1 MMLVNAATMAAN
13 TATLAHNQFRA
24 ATTSQALKPM
34 NTSDASTSADFPR
47 RAEPEPDYRCGGHH
61 VPGDACVVPTLDV
74 YRKNGAPGGRSHG
87 VVVGCRCPSAPQG

>member
-34 NTSDASTSADFPR
+34 NTSDASTTPISHAAPSPNRTIAAAVTTQSTQISPR
-47 RAEPEPDYRCGGHH
+47 Y
-61 VPGDACVVPTLDV
+61 
-74 YRKNGAPGGRSHG
+74 
-87 VVVGCRCPSAPQG
+87 